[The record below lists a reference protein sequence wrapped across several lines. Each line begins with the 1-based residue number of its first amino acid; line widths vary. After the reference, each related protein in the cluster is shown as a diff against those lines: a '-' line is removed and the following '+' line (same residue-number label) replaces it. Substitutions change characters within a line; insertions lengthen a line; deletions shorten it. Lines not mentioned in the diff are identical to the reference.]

1 MCHVHKKKSPKHHKK
16 ESFKD
21 SLLSFKSH
29 QNLSRL
35 PSRARETERPKKT
48 SKPLERDRA
57 RKKKQSDNEKRRALF
72 RAAEEEKRS
81 EKRSGEMCVLK
92 FEL

>member
-29 QNLSRL
+29 QNLSRVYHHAA
-35 PSRARETERPKKT
+35 RARQSDQKRLQNL
-48 SKPLERDRA
+48 SRDRA

-81 EKRSGEMCVLK
+81 EKRSGEMCFKV
-92 FEL
+92 